1 MSTSLYAHPLFHHLP
16 AEAVARLDRRCVWR
30 DHAQGRPLRLEQE
43 GRAHV
48 LCVLS
53 GHLGAYL
60 TSPGGRTMLVRMV
73 GPGGLVGEAAA
84 LAGLRTELEVVAVTD
99 ARVVHMP
106 AAVLREVIAEDAVLS
121 AAMFRRLALEIARL
135 EARLGELAYM
145 DVRERLLEELLR
157 RAETAPDGTG
167 ALVVSPAPPHADLAA
182 SVATHRETVTRE
194 LSRLVSQGVIRRQAG
209 ALYLQDMAGGRLA
222 AGAYRAVAAQ
232 GRAIGAG
239 GPARS
244 TVR

>member
-1 MSTSLYAHPLFHHLP
+1 MTTSLSAHPLFKHLP
-16 AEAVARLDRRCVWR
+16 PDELARLDRRCVWR
-30 DHAQGRPLRLEQE
+30 DHGQGRPLRLEQE
-43 GRAHV
+43 GRAQV
-48 LCVLS
+48 LCVLA

-73 GPGGLVGEAAA
+73 GPGGLVGEAGA
-84 LAGLRTELEVVAVTD
+84 LAGVRTELEVVAATD

-106 AAVLREVIAEDAVLS
+106 AAVLRELLAEDERLADAV
-121 AAMFRRLALEIARL
+121 MRRLGLEIARL

-209 ALYLQDMAGGRLA
+209 ALYLQDMAGSRLA
-222 AGAYRAVAAQ
+222 AGALKAVAA
-232 GRAIGAG
+232 GAQ
-239 GPARS
+239 ARS
-244 TVR
+244 AAR